1 MGSAWGLPEYVLDA
15 SSARQLAIIILHY
28 NNREYLPACFR
39 SLQAA
44 VQNISHEIWLVDNQS
59 TDGTPDFVQREYPGI
74 RCLVTARNGGFSY
87 GNNCGLRHIG
97 FGEVHRDGPPSFRY
111 VVLLNPDTEVDP
123 DALHKMIR
131 FMDEHPDVGV
141 VGPRLVRPNGELDHG
156 CKRGEPTRGT
166 VFYHLVGLSRLFP
179 RSPRFARYTMGA
191 VDEQTTAD
199 VDSVSGACQLMR
211 GTALQEV
218 GLMDEES
225 FFMYGEDLDYCLR
238 FGHPQEQRRHDFG
251 LPSCHGHLSSQV
263 LCPPNAIL
271 DQLGHLQR
279 YLGAGLGEVWL
290 QSAAATGQT
299 LCWLRPPPVALNCSY
314 PAGTGTRHHGG
325 SATQGSGR
333 TLCQRPDHRLFPF

>member
-1 MGSAWGLPEYVLDA
+1 MIRFQGSMGSAWGLPEYVLDA

-59 TDGTPDFVQREYPGI
+59 TDGTPDFVRREYPEI
-74 RCLVTARNGGFSY
+74 RCLVTTRNGGFSY

-97 FGEVHRDGPPSFRY
+97 FGEAHGASPPSFRY
-111 VVLLNPDTEVDP
+111 VMLLNPDTEVDP

-156 CKRGEPTRGT
+156 CKRGEPTPET

-238 FGHPQEQRRHDFG
+238 FRRQGWRVVFLPTACVLHHKGSATRKNSGVMILAFHRAMATFHRKYYARQTPFWINWGIYSAIWALGWVKFG
-251 LPSCHGHLSSQV
+251 CNL
-263 LCPPNAIL
+263 
-271 DQLGHLQR
+271 
-279 YLGAGLGEVWL
+279 
-290 QSAAATGQT
+290 
-299 LCWLRPPPVALNCSY
+299 LRPPAKRYV
-314 PAGTGTRHHGG
+314 G
-325 SATQGSGR
+325 SA
-333 TLCQRPDHRLFPF
+333 RPLSP